1 MSRYV
6 PVEGYPDLVRDM
18 ESGAILNTN
27 RSVIQQARERKRIR
41 QEKKLQENKDRERL
55 ESLEKDISEIKE
67 ALNLLLQKT
76 HK

>member
-6 PVEGYPDLVRDM
+6 PVEGYPNLVRDK

-27 RSVIQQARERKRIR
+27 SDAIHQAREQKKIR
-41 QEKKLQENKDRERL
+41 QQKKLQEKTDRERL
-55 ESLEKDISEIKE
+55 SSLESDISEIKE

>member
-27 RSVIQQARERKRIR
+27 RSAIQQARERKRIR